1 MKGNFHGVVS
11 LILIFTSVVI
21 ALSFMLIISP
31 GWGFGYLIAI
41 IIAIPII
48 LYAYCAKCLCREDA
62 CSHVFPGRLTRML
75 PARKQGPYALKD
87 YVWTALGLLVLFVF
101 PIPWLW
107 QNKILFIGYWLI
119 LFLGLTEILFLV
131 CRTCSNTNCPNCS
144 IPEQTVP

>member
-1 MKGNFHGVVS
+1 MKGNFHGIVS

-31 GWGFGYLIAI
+31 GWGLGYLIVI
-41 IIAIPII
+41 IVAIPII

-62 CSHVFPGRLTRML
+62 CSHFFPGRLTRML
-75 PARKQGPYALKD
+75 PARKQGAYAFMD
-87 YVWTALGLLVLFVF
+87 YVWTGLAIVVLFAF

-107 QNKILFIGYWLI
+107 QNKVLFIAYWLI
-119 LFLGLTEILFLV
+119 LFPGLAEILFLV

-144 IPEQTVP
+144 ISEQPIP

>member
-1 MKGNFHGVVS
+1 MKGNFHGIVS

-31 GWGFGYLIAI
+31 GWGLGYLIVI
-41 IIAIPII
+41 IVAIPII

-75 PARKQGPYALKD
+75 PARKQGAYAFMD
-87 YVWTALGLLVLFVF
+87 YVWTGLAIVVLFAF

-107 QNKILFIGYWLI
+107 QNKVLFIGYWLI
-119 LFLGLTEILFLV
+119 FFPGLAEILFLV

-144 IPEQTVP
+144 ISEQPIP